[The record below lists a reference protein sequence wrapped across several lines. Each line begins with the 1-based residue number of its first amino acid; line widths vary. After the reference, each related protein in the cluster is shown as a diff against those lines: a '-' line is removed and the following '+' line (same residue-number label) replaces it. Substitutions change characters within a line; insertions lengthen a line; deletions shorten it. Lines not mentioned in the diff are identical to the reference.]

1 MDDNLDLHSQD
12 CNFNI
17 VVHLVTISLAL
28 LACHADV
35 NLVLQSP
42 NGYLD
47 MVIEIQ
53 DTITGSA
60 GNELVAD

>member
-1 MDDNLDLHSQD
+1 M
-12 CNFNI
+12 
-17 VVHLVTISLAL
+17 VHLVTISLAL

-35 NLVLQSP
+35 NLVLKSP

-47 MVIEIQ
+47 MVIEIR

-60 GNELVAD
+60 GNNLVADSF